1 MKKWDEVRL
10 NIDDDRLTELG
21 IYKGYEG
28 TIIEK
33 TSLGKFLI
41 WFSNPK
47 NKGEFAFIEVEED
60 KLDFVGDNIYPK
72 QIIQEME
79 EFVEEVDLKKY
90 TKLTKVTIKEYDK
103 VKLLVD
109 KPKYAKENVYKGA
122 LGCVMQPYA
131 IDSQIEVEF
140 YNIEGHKY
148 GCIELMVNLEDVIVV
163 E

>member
-79 EFVEEVDLKKY
+79 EFVEKVDLKKY

-103 VKLLVD
+103 VKLLAD
-109 KPKYAKENVYKGA
+109 KSKYLQEGVKKGTY
-122 LGCVMQPYA
+122 GCVLQPYA
-131 IDSQIEVEF
+131 IKNKIAVLF
-140 YNIEGHKY
+140 YNVGETQEE
-148 GCIELMVNLEDVIVV
+148 IELMVDLEDIIVV

>member
-10 NIDDDRLTELG
+10 NIDDESLAELG

-60 KLDFVGDNIYPK
+60 KLDFVGDNVYPK

-79 EFVEEVDLKKY
+79 EFIEKVEIKKH
-90 TKLTKVTIKEYDK
+90 TKLTKVTI
-103 VKLLVD
+103 VSIASLIFSNN
-109 KPKYAKENVYKGA
+109 P
-122 LGCVMQPYA
+122 
-131 IDSQIEVEF
+131 SSEF
-140 YNIEGHKY
+140 DPSF
-148 GCIELMVNLEDVIVV
+148 M
-163 E
+163 